1 VCRARFC
8 ALGRALRCA
17 WRAHRY
23 SEQMLDP
30 VLASELSAH
39 TLPSRLDFEAS
50 PLGGP
55 VARLTHGDF
64 QALVALHGAQ
74 VLNWTQ
80 GGDGLLWLSPVAR
93 IRDGKGIRGGIPV
106 CWPWFAD
113 HPTDASKPAHGF
125 VRHRAWSVTSTHAT
139 ADGVSI
145 TLATTTTDADQALW
159 PHSAEALVTVTLGEA
174 LTVALKTRNTG
185 TDPFPLT
192 EALHTY
198 FRVSDISNVSVMG
211 LEGLVYLDKLEG
223 FATKQQPGPIRFAG
237 EVDRI
242 YIGKTSPITIFDNG
256 PNRRIVIE
264 SAGSSSA
271 VVWNPWT
278 AKTARLGDMGSPD
291 AFRQMLCVETA
302 NAGDDIVTLGP
313 GETHALGAVYRIG

>member
-1 VCRARFC
+1 MTRVDAP
-8 ALGRALRCA
+8 AKVSAMSNATLPSG
-17 WRAHRY
+17 
-23 SEQMLDP
+23 
-30 VLASELSAH
+30 LAAH
-39 TLPSRLDFEAS
+39 TLPSRLGFEAS

-74 VLNWTQ
+74 VLNWTC

-113 HPTDASKPAHGF
+113 HLTDASKPAHGF
-125 VRHRAWSVTSTHAT
+125 VRHRAWSVASTHST
-139 ADGVSI
+139 PDGVSI
-145 TLATTTTDADQALW
+145 TLTTATTDGDRSMW
-159 PHSAEALVTVTLGEA
+159 PHSAEVLVTVTLGDM
-174 LTVALKTRNTG
+174 LTVAVKTRNTG

-198 FRVSDISNVSVMG
+198 FRVSDIANVSVIG
-211 LEGLVYLDKLEG
+211 LEGVAYLDKLEG
-223 FATKQQPGPIRFAG
+223 FARKQQAGPILFAG

-242 YIGKTSPITIFDNG
+242 YLGRTSPITIFDNG

-264 SAGSSSA
+264 SAGSGSA

-278 AKTARLGDMGSPD
+278 EKTARLGDMGSPD

-302 NAGDDIVTLGP
+302 NAGDDIVMLGP
-313 GETHALGAVYRIG
+313 GETHTLGAVYRIG